1 MSDFDL
7 KIQAYTL
14 NQFNIIELRSF
25 LPKLFEKYPIFWNIT
40 RPLDYEAGNFENQ
53 H

>member
-1 MSDFDL
+1 
-7 KIQAYTL
+7 
-14 NQFNIIELRSF
+14 
-25 LPKLFEKYPIFWNIT
+25 LFEKYPIFWNIT